1 MKKFILLIAIAATT
15 LAAMARETAAVPDS
29 IPSDSL
35 ASGVTL
41 GEIVVQAPRIVRK
54 ADMDVLYPSKSAI
67 ENSQNGMALLN
78 RLMIP
83 TLTVNEVMGT
93 VRTSGQDVQIRIN
106 GRVADINQ
114 LKALEPS
121 SVKRIEWIDNPGLR
135 YGDAPAVIN
144 VIMANPTLG
153 GSLMLEALPTLTQAF
168 GNYGADLKLN
178 SGRSQW
184 SLGGIFKLTNRIDG
198 YREYSETFTGPDGT
212 SVTRTE
218 TPLKG
223 KLSNSM
229 ANPWLNYS
237 YINPD
242 KTVVWI
248 SLSAFREFNNL
259 SDYRGIMSLSNGSSD
274 LRLRDMKDDHGTTPR
289 FNAYL
294 EQHLPHRQT
303 IVVDF
308 NASLYNGRSS
318 HSYTESVSDTPDTDV
333 NTSIRDNNRTISAE
347 ADYIRRWDASRFT
360 AGASYTAQRNRSTYA
375 NLADKV
381 FRQHQDKI
389 YFFGE
394 YFHRIRR
401 VSLTGGVGAQYTD
414 IRSVNSGKGSSTW
427 NIRPRVSAAWRIN
440 SAHQL
445 RLNFTSWQTTPSLS
459 ETNEA
464 PQQIDGFQWQ
474 IGNPDLSTYSNYR
487 VGLTYNFDIPRVS
500 GTFGVRYERAPHAI
514 APSLTWDG
522 ERLVTT
528 FENSRGRT
536 DWQFYISPQI
546 EIIPDWLMA
555 QGTVRY
561 TTTRTRGTGYSHRL
575 GNWNGDIT
583 VMATH
588 WGFTAMFT
596 WQDGGSRLS
605 GETITTGEKF
615 NIATL
620 SYRHKGFE
628 YTAGI
633 MMPFG
638 HYGQG
643 SESLNRYNTNH
654 YTMRTRA
661 IERLPFIKI
670 AYNLN
675 WGHQKRG
682 ADKLIN
688 ADSDVQQSTAAGR

>member
-1 MKKFILLIAIAATT
+1 M
-15 LAAMARETAAVPDS
+15 
-29 IPSDSL
+29 
-35 ASGVTL
+35 
-41 GEIVVQAPRIVRK
+41 
-54 ADMDVLYPSKSAI
+54 
-67 ENSQNGMALLN
+67 
-78 RLMIP
+78 
-83 TLTVNEVMGT
+83 
-93 VRTSGQDVQIRIN
+93 
-106 GRVADINQ
+106 
-114 LKALEPS
+114 
-121 SVKRIEWIDNPGLR
+121 
-135 YGDAPAVIN
+135 
-144 VIMANPTLG
+144 
-153 GSLMLEALPTLTQAF
+153 
-168 GNYGADLKLN
+168 
-178 SGRSQW
+178 
-184 SLGGIFKLTNRIDG
+184 
-198 YREYSETFTGPDGT
+198 
-212 SVTRTE
+212 
-218 TPLKG
+218 
-223 KLSNSM
+223 
-229 ANPWLNYS
+229 
-237 YINPD
+237 
-242 KTVVWI
+242 VWI

-347 ADYIRRWDASRFT
+347 ADYIKRWDASRFT

-500 GTFGVRYERAPHAI
+500 RTFGVRYERAPHAI
-514 APSLTWDG
+514 APH
-522 ERLVTT
+522 
-528 FENSRGRT
+528 SRGKASASSPLSKT
-536 DWQFYISPQI
+536 PADAPTGSSIS
-546 EIIPDWLMA
+546 L
-555 QGTVRY
+555 R
-561 TTTRTRGTGYSHRL
+561 RL
-575 GNWNGDIT
+575 
-583 VMATH
+583 
-588 WGFTAMFT
+588 
-596 WQDGGSRLS
+596 RLS
-605 GETITTGEKF
+605 PTGSWPKVPC
-615 NIATL
+615 ATPQPAPAAQAIPTG
-620 SYRHKGFE
+620 SATG
-628 YTAGI
+628 TATSPSWQPTGVSR
-633 MMPFG
+633 PCSPG
-638 HYGQG
+638 
-643 SESLNRYNTNH
+643 
-654 YTMRTRA
+654 RTEA
-661 IERLPFIKI
+661 
-670 AYNLN
+670 
-675 WGHQKRG
+675 
-682 ADKLIN
+682 
-688 ADSDVQQSTAAGR
+688 